1 MCMPKKDCAWD
12 CLGTKHRIQPKKSKV
27 TGTRKWW
34 IFRYTHWL
42 FHIAM
47 ENCPFIYRRWFMNVY
62 DGFWWFPHLKLVIF
76 YSYGSHVNSA
86 CYHQRVPSCSNP
98 VAIPLA
104 AADPLLAS
112 LACALRRR
120 VSSLRRC
127 AASSCG
133 GGPCETRG
141 LHVSPQSVEVCCI
154 SQKWPKFVFAWCHV
168 GLIYNYHSSSRFWA
182 PLSHIIWTY
191 SKVIWLWMLS
201 QWHQQ
206 CYTWMRSAPLLYG
219 VLLLS
224 SAFLLQTPSTPAG
237 W

>member
-1 MCMPKKDCAWD
+1 MTKVCF
-12 CLGTKHRIQPKKSKV
+12 CL
-27 TGTRKWW
+27 
-34 IFRYTHWL
+34 
-42 FHIAM
+42 M
-47 ENCPFIYRRWFMNVY
+47 
-62 DGFWWFPHLKLVIF
+62 
-76 YSYGSHVNSA
+76 
-86 CYHQRVPSCSNP
+86 SC
-98 VAIPLA
+98 
-104 AADPLLAS
+104 
-112 LACALRRR
+112 
-120 VSSLRRC
+120 
-127 AASSCG
+127 
-133 GGPCETRG
+133 
-141 LHVSPQSVEVCCI
+141 
-154 SQKWPKFVFAWCHV
+154 